1 MNTGRMLLSK
11 KKLLPRMNQ
20 VGVLGD
26 GSLSRKSLKL
36 VFKLLHFLV
45 Y

>member
-1 MNTGRMLLSK
+1 
-11 KKLLPRMNQ
+11 MNQ

>member
-1 MNTGRMLLSK
+1 
-11 KKLLPRMNQ
+11 MNQ
-20 VGVLGD
+20 VGVLVD